1 MSRLPFIAE
10 LHDVGK
16 LIDVECRRLSGQMS
30 KRQKVHDIDLA
41 SLGVSPPSAP
51 SWWATFSDELTPEQS
66 FDGLKCDASVE
77 QKALVLLTKI
87 ADGTSASV
95 SRIEV
100 KGPTSRGEGVR
111 LLWRP
116 DFFEQERRK
125 GLHWTHVRDTN
136 DLKEMIQFFD
146 ECASPYHLFS
156 RFHDSLRLTPEDKSP
171 PSNFIP
177 LRVHLEL
184 SGKIFRVMNQ
194 YVSLDRGDPNSPQL
208 VYDQQPI
215 STLRQAVGGALGAP
229 HEAMCGKWIFRI
241 VKCSVCLSQ
250 SMVRLQDLNL
260 LERRRRL
267 IDEIVDGQS
276 ILGDFERQPYAVL
289 FHTDDFLCLF
299 LPREKY
305 LSLED
310 VLRPLWEKGFW
321 IKCEELEAEL
331 NLLTSSGERT
341 RKKLQQKHPGDP
353 MCGGRHLRLRHIAV
367 WPQLD
372 PYIDP
377 PLCDQCQQR
386 GGREYVKDKVRE
398 WLCLSC
404 REIRELGQPA
414 SVYAQWEEEGVP
426 SAWLKMSL
434 DQKLLISYLRRLFE
448 AYVDT
453 ESGIDQLNASEKQV
467 LKDGFRPLAAQMEFV
482 REYAEFLEEFK
493 GALENLMGSNGS
505 PLLKPGESLLFPIPG
520 YLELTIL
527 RLDSSETL
535 GAALDAFVQFLSA
548 RFPECL
554 EDCPIRLSV
563 SMANPKYPYQE
574 HWRFFSEPQQP
585 AITFCIQQPG
595 VRQVNLTVSQYT
607 ALRDKLAGDRLSHF
621 LHRLTAIEAQ
631 AGELTALV
639 QALEQRRRFPQIHEL
654 MMFHGLGLRQILDFY
669 RLVGFNT
676 QHEETLRA

>member
-1 MSRLPFIAE
+1 MPRLPFIAE
-10 LHDVGK
+10 LHDLGK
-16 LIDVECRRLSGQMS
+16 LIDVECLRLTGQMS
-30 KRQKVHDIDLA
+30 KRQRVHDIDLA

-51 SWWATFSDELTPEQS
+51 SWWATFSDELEPDQS
-66 FDGLKCDASVE
+66 FYDLQCAASVE
-77 QKALVLLTKI
+77 QKALILLTKI
-87 ADGTSASV
+87 ADGTSASI

-100 KGPTSRGEGVR
+100 RGPTSRGEGVR

-116 DFFEQERRK
+116 DFFDQEQKK

-136 DLKEMIQFFD
+136 DLKEMIRFFD
-146 ECASPYHLFS
+146 ACASPRDLFS
-156 RFHDSLRLTPEDKSP
+156 RLHDPLRLTPEDKSP

-215 STLRQAVGGALGAP
+215 STLRQAVGGLLGTP
-229 HEAMCGKWIFRI
+229 HEAACGKWIFRI
-241 VKCSVCLSQ
+241 VKCSVRLSQ

-305 LSLED
+305 LSLGH

-321 IKCEELEAEL
+321 VECEELEAEL

-341 RKKLQQKHPGDP
+341 RRQLQQKYPGDP
-353 MCGGRHLRLRHIAV
+353 MYGGRHLRLRHTAV
-367 WPQLD
+367 WPNLD
-372 PYIDP
+372 PHIEP
-377 PLCDQCQQR
+377 PLCDLCQQR
-386 GGREYVKDKVRE
+386 RGQEYVKDKVRE
-398 WLCLSC
+398 WLCQSC
-404 REIRELGQPA
+404 RDTRELGQPA
-414 SVYAQWEEEGVP
+414 SVYAHWEEEEFP
-426 SAWLKMSL
+426 SAWLKVSL
-434 DQKLLISYLRRLFE
+434 DQKLLLSCLGRLFE
-448 AYVDT
+448 AYVDA
-453 ESGIDQLNASEKQV
+453 ESGIDRLNTSEKHA

-482 REYAEFLEEFK
+482 REYVEFLEEFK
-493 GALENLMGSNGS
+493 RALENLTGSNGS
-505 PLLKPGESLLFPIPG
+505 LLLKSGETLLFPIPG
-520 YLELTIL
+520 YLELTVV
-527 RLDSSETL
+527 RLDRPETL
-535 GAALDAFVQFLSA
+535 GAALDAFVQSLRA

-563 SMANPKYPYQE
+563 SMANLKYPYHE

-585 AITFCIQQPG
+585 AMTFCIQQPG
-595 VRQVNLTVSQYT
+595 VRQVTLTVSQYT

-621 LHRLTAIEAQ
+621 LHRLAAIEAQ

-654 MMFHGLGLRQILDFY
+654 MMFHGLGLREILDFY
-669 RLVGFNT
+669 RLVGFNI
-676 QHEETLRA
+676 